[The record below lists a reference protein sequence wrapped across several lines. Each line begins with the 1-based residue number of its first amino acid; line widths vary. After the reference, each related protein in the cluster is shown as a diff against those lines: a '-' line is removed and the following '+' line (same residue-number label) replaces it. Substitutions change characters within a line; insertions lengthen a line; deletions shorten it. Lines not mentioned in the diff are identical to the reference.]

1 MVTVKPF
8 SMPNGGYAESPI
20 MGHYSF
26 AFLSDDNVQCHQFAK
41 CRETIAERFMYHI
54 SGASGYAAYPKP
66 SLEKTRVLIA
76 FTNQPELGKLL
87 EKALVGLHDI
97 EGKLGLV
104 RTTMD
109 QVEGL
114 SPTFGTVYL
123 IEGSKRWQLSPP
135 MFSLFLLILR
145 SQSMDALRFLDGL
158 QGQPSAIKMLNHL
171 VATKY
176 WKVFGKDQM
185 INWNYLKLA
194 ATDNNSANI
203 IPYLGVYSFVEG
215 SPGGS
220 HPEAKKVRY
229 AKLFPHWTFIPKEVI

>member
-1 MVTVKPF
+1 
-8 SMPNGGYAESPI
+8 

-26 AFLSDDNVQCHQFAK
+26 AFLSDDNAQCHQFTK
-41 CRETIAERFMYHI
+41 CRETLAERFMRHL
-54 SGASGYAAYPKP
+54 SGDTAYDAYSKP

-76 FTNQPELGKLL
+76 FTNETTLGAKL
-87 EKALVGLHDI
+87 EKALVDLHDI

-114 SPTFGTVYL
+114 SPALGTVYL
-123 IEGSKRWQLSPP
+123 VEGSKRWQLSPP

-145 SQSMDALRFLDGL
+145 SQSMDALNFLDGL
-158 QGQPSAIKMLNHL
+158 PGQPSAIKMLNHL

-185 INWNYLKLA
+185 INWNWQKLA
-194 ATDNNSANI
+194 ATDNNSAGI
-203 IPYLGVYSFVEG
+203 IPFLGVYNFVESSPCG
-215 SPGGS
+215 SF
-220 HPEAKKVRY
+220 PEATKVRY
-229 AKLFPHWTFIPKEVI
+229 AKLFPHWTWIEKEQV